1 MLQMCYQDEGGGFF
15 FFFVLFLFRREMKAG
30 TLENNFHVW
39 I

>member
-1 MLQMCYQDEGGGFF
+1 MCYQDEGVF

>member
-1 MLQMCYQDEGGGFF
+1 MCYQDEGGGW

>member
-1 MLQMCYQDEGGGFF
+1 MCYQDEGGVFLF